1 MNKMA
6 RTLNKGR
13 NMPSGLALWSPLLHL
28 LVLVLCVQ
36 GTGGRKMSETQDG
49 DGHETTHTEHA
60 HAHAHHPSS
69 HMHHHMDPSV
79 MIFLTLEDL
88 KEGKT
93 MAIYFPK
100 RNPSKSPH
108 LLPREEADQIPF
120 SSKQLLH
127 LLHFFSFSQDSPQAK
142 AMEDTL
148 RECEIEPIKGE
159 IKSCATS
166 LESMLDFTRGVF
178 GVDTP
183 FSVVAT
189 AHLTNS
195 TTNFQNYTIL
205 EEPKEISAPKMVACH
220 TMPYPY
226 AVFYCHSQ
234 QSVNRVFKVL
244 LGGED
249 GDRVEAVA
257 VCHLDTSQWSPN
269 HASFSVLR
277 TKPGASAVCHFF
289 PADNPVWVPLSTSM

>member
-1 MNKMA
+1 MA

-13 NMPSGLALWSPLLHL
+13 NMPLGLALWSPLLHL

-36 GTGGRKMSETQDG
+36 GTGGRKMSETQD
-49 DGHETTHTEHA
+49 
-60 HAHAHHPSS
+60 
-69 HMHHHMDPSV
+69 
-79 MIFLTLEDL
+79 
-88 KEGKT
+88 
-93 MAIYFPK
+93 
-100 RNPSKSPH
+100 
-108 LLPREEADQIPF
+108 
-120 SSKQLLH
+120 
-127 LLHFFSFSQDSPQAK
+127 DSPQAK
-142 AMEDTL
+142 AMKDTL

-189 AHLTNS
+189 THLTNS

-277 TKPGASAVCHFF
+277 TKPGASAGQCL
-289 PADNPVWVPLSTSM
+289 NII